1 MVPTSS
7 DYLPIIGAT
16 GISYSITDAV
26 EGKNYYRVKFMN
38 GGCINTS
45 VYSSA
50 FIVYNK
56 DCSVVNKLISIISY
70 PNPFNENFSLSLT
83 TSSDEKVGIEIYDMT
98 GRLFEKRQ
106 INLSDVSG
114 LKIGDQY
121 PSGIYNVIIT
131 QGNELKTLRV
141 IKRQ

>member
-1 MVPTSS
+1 MVTGVQTCA
-7 DYLPIIGAT
+7 LPI
-16 GISYSITDAV
+16 Y
-26 EGKNYYRVKFMN
+26 
-38 GGCINTS
+38 
-45 VYSSA
+45 
-50 FIVYNK
+50 
-56 DCSVVNKLISIISY
+56 
-70 PNPFNENFSLSLT
+70 
-83 TSSDEKVGIEIYDMT
+83 EKVGIEIYDMT

-121 PSGIYNVIIT
+121 PSGIYNIIIT